1 MKKRRRSRAS
11 ARTHGLLTQYAQLRT
26 EGYRDNPERFATE
39 FVEAPVLSFV
49 LVLNC
54 IITFCIKMFGRCP
67 DMHRSW
73 NARPKTRRVWSP
85 HEEPDGG
92 GARRGA
98 CPNHSG
104 LPGRQGDSASGAG
117 VEVSIPTVSK
127 WRQRF
132 SLWGLRG
139 LRDQPRPGK
148 PVRYDTAFRNRVL
161 ATLEETPPP
170 GMSHWDGPA
179 VAEKLDASVH
189 AVWRVLRREGIYLQR
204 RRSWCVSTDKEF
216 APKAADVVGLIS
228 EPAVERT
235 GAERGRKTEHTGD
248 RAGLRLCGDRQRQV
262 VRGLKSTYKR
272 HGTLN
277 LFAALEVGTGQVKTK
292 FTEYKKRE
300 DFRSF
305 LDGVLADQPPDKEIH
320 VILDNYSPHKRNDDW
335 LAKFEGRVQFHFTPT
350 SASWLNQIEIVFSLL
365 QRKTLNGG
373 SFKTKD
379 QLREAI
385 EAFFRRHNERAKP
398 FRWRKRE
405 VKGSQLRNTIV
416 NLRN

>member
-1 MKKRRRSRAS
+1 LVALTKSRTVESRAVER
-11 ARTHGLLTQYAQLRT
+11 ARIILASLEGKEMQQVAQELR
-26 EGYRDNPERFATE
+26 
-39 FVEAPVLSFV
+39 VSVL
-49 LVLNC
+49 
-54 IITFCIKMFGRCP
+54 
-67 DMHRSW
+67 
-73 NARPKTRRVWSP
+73 
-85 HEEPDGG
+85 
-92 GARRGA
+92 
-98 CPNHSG
+98 
-104 LPGRQGDSASGAG
+104 
-117 VEVSIPTVSK
+117 TVSK
-127 WRQRF
+127 WRRRF
-132 SLWGLRG
+132 SLFGLRG
-139 LRDQPRPGK
+139 LRDQPRSGK

-161 ATLEETPPP
+161 AALEEAPPP

-189 AVWRVLRREGIYLQR
+189 AVWRILRREGIYLQR

-216 APKAADVVGLIS
+216 APKAADVVGLYLNPTLNALVLSVDEKPSIQ
-228 EPAVERT
+228 AIERT
-235 GAERGRKTEHTGD
+235 SGYVETDSGK
-248 RAGLRLCGDRQRQV
+248 V

-305 LDGVLADQPPDKEIH
+305 LNDVLADQPQDKEIH
-320 VILDNYSPHKRNDDW
+320 VVLDNYSPHKRNDDW

-373 SFKTKD
+373 SFKSKD

-405 VKGSQLRNTIV
+405 VRGSQLHNTII

>member
-1 MKKRRRSRAS
+1 LECSAEDRATLEALIRSRTTEARAVERARIVLAS
-11 ARTHGLLTQYAQLRT
+11 LEGKEIQQVARDL
-26 EGYRDNPERFATE
+26 
-39 FVEAPVLSFV
+39 
-49 LVLNC
+49 
-54 IITFCIKMFGRCP
+54 K
-67 DMHRSW
+67 
-73 NARPKTRRVWSP
+73 
-85 HEEPDGG
+85 
-92 GARRGA
+92 
-98 CPNHSG
+98 
-104 LPGRQGDSASGAG
+104 
-117 VEVSIPTVSK
+117 VSVPTVSK

-132 SLWGLRG
+132 ALFGLRG
-139 LRDQPRPGK
+139 LSDRPRPGK
-148 PVRYDTAFRNRVL
+148 PVRYDKAFRDRVL
-161 ATLEETPPP
+161 ATLEGPPPP

-179 VAEKLDASVH
+179 VAEKLAASVD

-216 APKAADVVGLIS
+216 APKAADVVGLYLNPPLNALVLSVDEKPSIQ
-228 EPAVERT
+228 AIERT
-235 GAERGRKTEHTGD
+235 SGYVETDSGK
-248 RAGLRLCGDRQRQV
+248 V

-305 LDGVLADQPPDKEIH
+305 LDGVLADLPQDKDVH
-320 VILDNYSPHKRNDDW
+320 VVLDNYSPHKRNDQW

-373 SFKTKD
+373 SFKNKD

-405 VKGSQLRNTIV
+405 VRGSQLQNTIV